1 VLDGKHKWIGINM
14 KFKLENTDENMDGE
28 IIKSIGNNEF
38 LLKIQGKERDLKIIT
53 MTHDKVEF
61 MLDSVYHITKYLE
74 NSTNRITLVIDGVK
88 ITFNKRPEMDKI
100 VYKNSGA
107 DSSADSQINLK
118 SQIPGRV
125 VLINVATGDN
135 IKKGDVVCVL
145 ESMKM
150 QISIKSHKDG
160 VVKSMKLKQGA
171 SVAKNDVLA
180 EIE

>member
-1 VLDGKHKWIGINM
+1 M
-14 KFKLENTDENMDGE
+14 KFKLENTDESLDGE
-28 IIKSIGNNEF
+28 IVKSIGNNEF
-38 LLKIQGKERDLKIIT
+38 ILKIKGKERDLKIIT

-61 MLDSVYHITKYLE
+61 MLDSIYHIAKYLE
-74 NSTNRITLVIDGVK
+74 NSTNRITLVVDGVK
-88 ITFNKRPEMDKI
+88 LTFNKRPEMDKI

-107 DSSADSQINLK
+107 DSGADSQINLK

-125 VLINVATGDN
+125 VSINVTAGN
-135 IKKGDVVCVL
+135 NVKKGDVVCVL

-160 VVKSMKLKQGA
+160 VVKSIKMKQGS
-171 SVAKNDVLA
+171 SVAKNDVLV

>member
-1 VLDGKHKWIGINM
+1 M
-14 KFKLENTDENMDGE
+14 RFKLENTDENLDGE
-28 IIKSIGNNEF
+28 IVRSVGNNEF
-38 LLKIQGKERDLKIIT
+38 VLKIQGKERDLRVIT

-74 NSTNRITLVIDGVK
+74 NSTSKITLVIDGVK
-88 ITFNKRPEMDKI
+88 LTFNKRPDMDTI
-100 VYKNSGA
+100 VFKHSGA
-107 DSSADSQINLK
+107 DSASDSQINLK

-125 VLINVATGDN
+125 VSVNVATGDA

-160 VVKSMKLKQGA
+160 TVRSIKLKQGV
-171 SVAKNDVLA
+171 SVAKNDILA

>member
-1 VLDGKHKWIGINM
+1 MSDGKHKWIGIDM
-14 KFKLENTDENMDGE
+14 KFKLENTNEHLDGE
-28 IIKSIGNNEF
+28 IVKSVGNNEF
-38 LLKIQGKERDLKIIT
+38 VLKIQGKERDLKVIT

-61 MLDSVYHITKYLE
+61 MLDSVYHVTKYLE
-74 NSTNRITLVIDGVK
+74 NSTNQITLVIDGVK
-88 ITFNKRPEMDKI
+88 LTFNKRPEMDKI

-107 DSSADSQINLK
+107 DSTADSQINLK

-125 VLINVATGDN
+125 VSINVTAGDS

>member
-1 VLDGKHKWIGINM
+1 M
-14 KFKLENTDENMDGE
+14 KFILENTNENLDGE
-28 IIKSIGNNEF
+28 IVKSAGNNEF
-38 LLKIQGKERDLKIIT
+38 TLKIKGRERDLKIIT

-61 MLDSVYHITKYLE
+61 MLDSMYHITKYLE
-74 NSTNRITLVIDGVK
+74 NSTNRVTLVIDGVK
-88 ITFNKRPEMDKI
+88 LTFNKRPDMDKI

-107 DSSADSQINLK
+107 DSASDSQTNLK

-125 VLINVATGDN
+125 VSINVETGN
-135 IKKGDVVCVL
+135 SIKKGDVVCVL

-160 VVKSMKLKQGA
+160 VVKSIKMKQGS

>member
-1 VLDGKHKWIGINM
+1 M
-14 KFKLENTDENMDGE
+14 KFKLENTDENLDGE
-28 IIKSIGNNEF
+28 IVKSVGNNEF
-38 LLKIQGKERDLKIIT
+38 ILKIKGKERDLKIIT

-74 NSTNRITLVIDGVK
+74 NSTNRITLVVDGVK
-88 ITFNKRPEMDKI
+88 LTFNKRPEMDKI

-107 DSSADSQINLK
+107 DSGTDSQINLK

-125 VLINVATGDN
+125 VSINVIAGN
-135 IKKGDVVCVL
+135 NVKKGDVVCVL

-160 VVKSMKLKQGA
+160 VVKSIKMKQGS
-171 SVAKNDVLA
+171 SVTKNDVLA
-180 EIE
+180 

>member
-1 VLDGKHKWIGINM
+1 M
-14 KFKLENTDENMDGE
+14 KFKLENTDESLDGE
-28 IIKSIGNNEF
+28 IVKSISNNEF
-38 LLKIQGKERDLKIIT
+38 ILKIKGKELDLKIMT
-53 MTHDKVEF
+53 MTHNKIEF

-74 NSTNRITLVIDGVK
+74 NSTNRITLVVDGVK
-88 ITFNKRPEMDKI
+88 LTFNKRPEMDKI

-107 DSSADSQINLK
+107 DSASNSQINLK

-125 VLINVATGDN
+125 VSINVTAGDN
-135 IKKGDVVCVL
+135 VKKGDVICVL

-160 VVKSMKLKQGA
+160 VVKSIKMKQGV

>member
-1 VLDGKHKWIGINM
+1 M
-14 KFKLENTDENMDGE
+14 KFILENTNENLDGE
-28 IIKSIGNNEF
+28 IVKSSGNNEF
-38 LLKIQGKERDLKIIT
+38 TLKIKGKERDLKIIT

-61 MLDSVYHITKYLE
+61 MLDSTYHVTKYLE
-74 NSTNRITLVIDGVK
+74 NSTSKMTLVIDGVK
-88 ITFNKRPEMDKI
+88 LTFNKRPDMDKI

-107 DSSADSQINLK
+107 DSASDSQINLK

-125 VLINVATGDN
+125 VSINVAAGSSV
-135 IKKGDVVCVL
+135 KKGDVVCVL

-160 VVKSMKLKQGA
+160 VIKSIKMKQGS

>member
-1 VLDGKHKWIGINM
+1 M
-14 KFKLENTDENMDGE
+14 KFKLENTGENLDGE
-28 IIKSIGNNEF
+28 IIKSLGNNEF
-38 LLKIQGKERDLKIIT
+38 VLQIKGKERDLKIIT

-61 MLDSVYHITKYLE
+61 LLDSVYHITKYLE
-74 NSTNRITLVIDGVK
+74 NSTNKITLVVDGVK
-88 ITFNKRPEMDKI
+88 LTFNKRPEMDKI

-107 DSSADSQINLK
+107 DSTSDSQINLK

-125 VLINVATGDN
+125 VSINVTAGDN

-160 VVKSMKLKQGA
+160 VVKTIKMKQGS

>member
-1 VLDGKHKWIGINM
+1 M
-14 KFKLENTDENMDGE
+14 KFKLENTNENLDGE
-28 IIKSIGNNEF
+28 IVKAAGNNEF
-38 LLKIQGKERDLKIIT
+38 VLKIKGKERDLKVIT

-61 MLDSVYHITKYLE
+61 MLDSAYHITKYLE
-74 NSTNRITLVIDGVK
+74 NSTNKITLVIDGVK
-88 ITFNKRPEMDKI
+88 LTFNKRPEMDNI

-107 DSSADSQINLK
+107 DSTADSQANLK

-125 VLINVATGDN
+125 VSVNVEAGSN
-135 IKKGDVVCVL
+135 VKKGDVVCVL

-160 VVKSMKLKQGA
+160 VVKSIKMKQGA
-171 SVAKNDVLA
+171 SVAKNDVLV

>member
-1 VLDGKHKWIGINM
+1 M
-14 KFKLENTDENMDGE
+14 KFKLENTDESLDGE
-28 IIKSIGNNEF
+28 IVKSIGNNEF
-38 LLKIQGKERDLKIIT
+38 VLKIQGKERDLKIIT
-53 MTHDKVEF
+53 MTYDKVEF

-74 NSTNRITLVIDGVK
+74 NSTNRITLVVDGVK
-88 ITFNKRPEMDKI
+88 LTFNKRPEMDKI

-107 DSSADSQINLK
+107 DSTTDSQINLK

-125 VLINVATGDN
+125 VSINVTAGND

-160 VVKSMKLKQGA
+160 VVKSIKMKQGA